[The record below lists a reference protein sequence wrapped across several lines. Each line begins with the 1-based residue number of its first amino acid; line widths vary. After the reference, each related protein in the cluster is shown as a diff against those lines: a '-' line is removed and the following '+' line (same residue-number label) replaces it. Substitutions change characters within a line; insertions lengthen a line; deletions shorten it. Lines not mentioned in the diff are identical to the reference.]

1 MPLQRIARR
10 TLARRVRALAV
21 PAEDPATAELIHA
34 LRAVWRRGEFTRA
47 ELLVMARWKSVRA
60 TPHYRRNGAPAI
72 RAVSRAALAAASER
86 DRMECLIRLRGV
98 SIPVASAILTLLD
111 PRRYGVLDIRVWQL
125 LHALDPSLG
134 NPRGQGFTVAQWER
148 YLGVLRAEARRRRLT
163 PRALEWALFHAHR
176 DLQRGR
182 LYDPPAPARRRGTRA
197 GAGAAQA
204 ARAAA
209 RAPRTAAAA
218 ARTAST
224 V

>member
-1 MPLQRIARR
+1 VPLQRIARR

-21 PAEDPATAELIHA
+21 PAEDPATARLIRELG
-34 LRAVWRRGEFTRA
+34 AVWRRGEFTRA

-60 TPHYRRNGAPAI
+60 TPHYRRNRPAAI

-86 DRMECLIRLRGV
+86 ERMEWLVRLRGV
-98 SIPVASAILTLLD
+98 SIPVASAILTLLA

-148 YLGVLRAEARRRRLT
+148 YLVVLRAEARRRRLT

-176 DLQRGR
+176 ELQRGR
-182 LYDPPAPARRRGTRA
+182 LYDPPARARA
-197 GAGAAQA
+197 GRARVRTGVPQAARVA
-204 ARAAA
+204 ARAA
-209 RAPRTAAAA
+209 PTAAAA